1 MVTIN
6 QLLEALETAGNNHK
20 QIKATIVNIEPNI
33 NTSGEQLYP
42 LMRIFP
48 DGSQVTVDKVIYRF
62 AVAIADRHRED
73 FTDAVERIS
82 DMHTVMLD
90 IYSMLRYVYRNNI
103 AGTWVINDTITPFY
117 DAQTDIVSGVAAVIE
132 YHCPNLRDYCDTPNN
147 NLTFPTIE

>member
-6 QLLEALETAGNNHK
+6 QLLAALTKAGQNHK
-20 QIKATIVNIEPNI
+20 QIKATIVNVEPNI
-33 NTSGEQLYP
+33 NTNGEQLYP

-73 FTDAVERIS
+73 FSDAVERIS

-90 IYSMLRYVYRNNI
+90 IYSMLRYVYRGNI
-103 AGTWVINDTITPFY
+103 AGTWVIADSITPFY
-117 DAQTDIVSGVAAVIE
+117 DAQTEIVSGVACVIE
-132 YHCPNLRDYCDTPNN
+132 FHCSNLRDYCDTPNN